1 MYMIRTTYALR
12 GKRGEDKEKWYE
24 GRRKRRKQ

>member
-12 GKRGEDKEKWYE
+12 GKEGDRSVKIKEKWYE
-24 GRRKRRKQ
+24 G